1 MPAAPAETP
10 AAPADTVFA
19 PAPAPAP
26 AAPAEQGKEA
36 PEKPGATET
45 GTENAAEHAAASVAR
60 KRTPLGTEHV
70 QGPRDEDGQGA
81 TGRTGASGMD
91 ARDAAA
97 DASARVQKGRVRA
110 RRFKH
115 QVGVSGVD
123 DAAGAAAGLA
133 AEPGDEDEEDED
145 DAAPAADADA
155 AALEKLR
162 ILASR
167 CADMAPSA
175 RRTQFMEKHKEF
187 FGDFLKHAAFTKCVA
202 EIVKKMMDPDKR
214 HVAAKPD
221 SADALAAALT
231 ALVVNPESSVIGAI
245 SDAGSSFRVDA
256 DSPFAVAMSWVR
268 ASDVHAR
275 FDPKEIGKS
284 EGEGGKILRWL
295 PWARYHKRGMC
306 SLEKCATYV
315 CAELLVKMWHNASSG
330 TTTFRDD
337 VSFHAVDLCAALTE
351 REETFVESKSADGG
365 RTFSWLKAPD
375 GWKDLARELT
385 PTTLGAFLADLDGYP
400 VIMLVSK
407 AVIVIAREFYEN
419 EGWSFE
425 MWPDELI
432 ACAGVNPL
440 IMRLD
445 GSKHRD
451 GVPAYGVG
459 QVSQNGRFFLVA
471 CVIAASDAMY
481 GPLAPT
487 IGGPQY
493 GAAHLTATVNVLIS
507 VCTNGEL
514 VGYDDEE
521 RCAFVANRTL
531 KAKTMRKAVGNMM
544 SGEYV
549 SFIRN
554 QAKKAAATRHAA
566 KNPDGKY
573 KTAKKAAATT
583 HAAKDPD
590 GKSKWAKKAAAATHA
605 AKDPDGKSKAGKK
618 AAATRHAAK
627 DAMGMLTCVYKEKNT
642 YLYKKRVPSG
652 KTVKLIAKRGFVSE
666 LAAAVALNDRLASLS
681 LTPMNE
687 GWFNAEPGRKE
698 KWKEAWKRERA
709 D

>member
-1 MPAAPAETP
+1 
-10 AAPADTVFA
+10 
-19 PAPAPAP
+19 
-26 AAPAEQGKEA
+26 
-36 PEKPGATET
+36 
-45 GTENAAEHAAASVAR
+45 
-60 KRTPLGTEHV
+60 
-70 QGPRDEDGQGA
+70 
-81 TGRTGASGMD
+81 MD

-123 DAAGAAAGLA
+123 DAAGAAAGLAAEPGDEDEEDEDDAAPAAAGLA

-187 FGDFLKHAAFTKCVA
+187 FGDFSKHAAFTKCVA

-471 CVIAASDAMY
+471 CVIAAGDAMY

>member
-1 MPAAPAETP
+1 M
-10 AAPADTVFA
+10 
-19 PAPAPAP
+19 
-26 AAPAEQGKEA
+26 K
-36 PEKPGATET
+36 
-45 GTENAAEHAAASVAR
+45 
-60 KRTPLGTEHV
+60 
-70 QGPRDEDGQGA
+70 
-81 TGRTGASGMD
+81 
-91 ARDAAA
+91 
-97 DASARVQKGRVRA
+97 
-110 RRFKH
+110 
-115 QVGVSGVD
+115 
-123 DAAGAAAGLA
+123 
-133 AEPGDEDEEDED
+133 
-145 DAAPAADADA
+145 
-155 AALEKLR
+155 
-162 ILASR
+162 
-167 CADMAPSA
+167 
-175 RRTQFMEKHKEF
+175 
-187 FGDFLKHAAFTKCVA
+187 
-202 EIVKKMMDPDKR
+202 
-214 HVAAKPD
+214 
-221 SADALAAALT
+221 
-231 ALVVNPESSVIGAI
+231 
-245 SDAGSSFRVDA
+245 
-256 DSPFAVAMSWVR
+256 
-268 ASDVHAR
+268 
-275 FDPKEIGKS
+275 
-284 EGEGGKILRWL
+284 
-295 PWARYHKRGMC
+295 
-306 SLEKCATYV
+306 KCATYV

-590 GKSKWAKKAAAATHA
+590 GKFKTAKKAAATTHAAKDPDGKSKAAKKAAATRRRHAAKDPDGKSKWAKKAAAATHA

>member
-1 MPAAPAETP
+1 
-10 AAPADTVFA
+10 
-19 PAPAPAP
+19 
-26 AAPAEQGKEA
+26 
-36 PEKPGATET
+36 
-45 GTENAAEHAAASVAR
+45 
-60 KRTPLGTEHV
+60 
-70 QGPRDEDGQGA
+70 
-81 TGRTGASGMD
+81 MD

-187 FGDFLKHAAFTKCVA
+187 FGDFSKHAAFTKCVA
-202 EIVKKMMDPDKR
+202 EIVKKMMDLDKR

-471 CVIAASDAMY
+471 CVIAAGDAMY